1 MKRSVNVNSADTMVS
16 LAKTY
21 LAERRC
27 LGFDLKISG
36 QVLMNFARFADAMEH
51 RGPITEDLA
60 LTWAHA
66 TTSDRAITWARRIEI
81 IRPFAKY
88 LKQLY
93 PDTVVPRCD
102 LCGRAHRRLAPHIYT
117 EQELNELLAASAAML
132 PAGSIRPLTY
142 ETLFGLIAATGL
154 RISEAINLRRDD
166 VNLAE
171 GTLIV
176 RETKFHRS
184 RLIPLH
190 PTVIRAMKRYATR
203 RALIV
208 APEPCSSFFVNL
220 DGRKLQAR
228 TVHWAFD
235 RLRKQLAWTS
245 RGDHALP
252 RIHDLRHTFVCRRI
266 LKWYQDGENVDNRM
280 MALST
285 YLGHVKPSDTYW
297 YLTAVPDLM
306 EIVSQ
311 KFACFAEGVRHE

>member
-1 MKRSVNVNSADTMVS
+1 MKRPVKSAHTMVS
-16 LAKTY
+16 LVETY
-21 LAERRC
+21 LVERRC
-27 LGFDLKISG
+27 LGFDLAISG
-36 QVLMNFARFADAMEH
+36 QVLMNFARFADTANH
-51 RGPITEDLA
+51 RGPITESLA
-60 LTWAHA
+60 LAWAHS
-66 TTSDRAITWARRIEI
+66 TPSERSITWARRIEV

-88 LKQLY
+88 LKQFY
-93 PDTVVPRCD
+93 PATVVPRRG

-117 EQELNELLAASAAML
+117 EQEIGDLLAASAAML

-142 ETLFGLIAATGL
+142 EALFGLIASTGL
-154 RISEAINLRRDD
+154 RISEALNLSRND
-166 VNLAE
+166 VSLAD

-190 PTVIRAMKRYATR
+190 PTVTLAMQRYAAR
-203 RALIV
+203 RALVV
-208 APEPCSSFFVNL
+208 AAEPCDSFFVNL
-220 DGRKLQAR
+220 DGRKLQTR
-228 TVHWAFD
+228 TVHWAFG
-235 RLRKQLAWTS
+235 RLRKQLAWTA

-266 LKWYQDGENVDNRM
+266 LKWYQDGVNVDNRII
-280 MALST
+280 ALST

-311 KFACFAEGVRHE
+311 KFACFAEGVRHD

>member
-1 MKRSVNVNSADTMVS
+1 MKSSIKSARTMES
-16 LAKTY
+16 LAETY
-21 LAERRC
+21 LAERRS

-36 QVLMNFARFADAMEH
+36 QVLMNFAHFADTASH
-51 RGPITEDLA
+51 RAPITESLVLA
-60 LTWAHA
+60 WAHS
-66 TTSDRAITWARRIEI
+66 TPSGRAITWARRIEV

-88 LKQLY
+88 LKQYY
-93 PDTVVPRCD
+93 PDTIVPRGD

-117 EQELNELLAASAAML
+117 ERELDELLTASAAML

-142 ETLFGLIAATGL
+142 EALFGLIAATGL
-154 RISEAINLRRDD
+154 RISEAINLSRDD
-166 VNLAE
+166 VNPAD

-190 PTVIRAMKRYATR
+190 STVTLALKHYAAR
-203 RALIV
+203 RALVI
-208 APEPCSSFFVNL
+208 ATEPCNSFFVNR
-220 DGRKLQAR
+220 DGKKLR
-228 TVHWAFD
+228 SSTVHWAFG
-235 RLRKQLAWTS
+235 RLREQLGWVA

-252 RIHDLRHTFVCRRI
+252 RIHDLRHSFVCRRI
-266 LKWYQDGENVDNRM
+266 LTWYQDGVNVDHHM

-311 KFACFAEGVRHE
+311 KFARFAEGGRHE

>member
-1 MKRSVNVNSADTMVS
+1 MKLPVESAHTMVS
-16 LAKTY
+16 LVETY

-27 LGFDLKISG
+27 LGFDLAISG
-36 QVLMNFARFADAMEH
+36 QVLMNFARFADTANH
-51 RGPITEDLA
+51 RGPITESLA
-60 LTWAHA
+60 LAWAHS
-66 TTSDRAITWARRIEI
+66 TRSERAITWARRIEI
-81 IRPFAKY
+81 VRPFSKY
-88 LKQLY
+88 LKQFY
-93 PDTVVPRCD
+93 PDTVVPRRD

-117 EQELNELLAASAAML
+117 EQEINELLVASAAML

-142 ETLFGLIAATGL
+142 EALFGLIAATGL
-154 RISEAINLRRDD
+154 RISEAINLCRDD
-166 VNLAE
+166 VNLAD

-176 RETKFHRS
+176 RETKFNKA
-184 RLIPLH
+184 RLVPLH
-190 PTVIRAMKRYATR
+190 PTVTRAMKHYAKR

-208 APEPCSSFFVNL
+208 ASEPCNSFFVNL
-220 DGRKLQAR
+220 DGRKLQAQ
-228 TVHWAFD
+228 TVHWAFG

-311 KFACFAEGVRHE
+311 RFACFAEGVRHD

>member
-1 MKRSVNVNSADTMVS
+1 MVS
-16 LAKTY
+16 LAQAY

-36 QVLMNFARFADAMEH
+36 HVLMNFARFADALGH
-51 RGPITEDLA
+51 RGPITEDLTLA
-60 LTWAHA
+60 WAHA
-66 TTSDRAITWARRIEI
+66 TTSERAITWARRIEV

-88 LKQLY
+88 LKQFY
-93 PDTVVPRCD
+93 PDTVVPRRD

-117 EQELNELLAASAAML
+117 EHELGELLTASVAML
-132 PAGSIRPLTY
+132 PVGSIRPLTY
-142 ETLFGLIAATGL
+142 EALFGLIAATGL
-154 RISEAINLRRDD
+154 RISEAINLSRDD

-171 GTLIV
+171 GTLTV
-176 RETKFHRS
+176 RETKFHKS
-184 RLIPLH
+184 RVIPMH
-190 PTVIRAMKRYATR
+190 PTVTLAMKRYATR
-203 RALIV
+203 RALVI
-208 APEPCSSFFVNL
+208 AAEPCVSFFVNR

-228 TVHWAFD
+228 TVHWVFG
-235 RLRKQLAWTS
+235 RLREQLGWTS